1 MTTIVVRAN
10 AGEFAVNGVSAQSL
24 HARIWAWIV
33 SRHHIAADR
42 RYLQSLPD
50 EMLRYIGIGR
60 SEIGTVTEHGRGVL
74 RR

>member
-1 MTTIVVRAN
+1 MTTIVVRTI
-10 AGEFAVNGVSAQSL
+10 AGAFAVNGASARSL

-33 SRHHIAADR
+33 RRHRIAVDR

-50 EMLRYIGIGR
+50 EMLHDIGIGR
-60 SEIGTVTEHGRGVL
+60 SEIGTVTEHGRGVS